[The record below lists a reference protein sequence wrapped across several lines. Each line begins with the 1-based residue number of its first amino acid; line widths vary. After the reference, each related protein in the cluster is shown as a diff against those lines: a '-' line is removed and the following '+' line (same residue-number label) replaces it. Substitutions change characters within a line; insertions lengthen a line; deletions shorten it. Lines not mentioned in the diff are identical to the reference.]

1 MKTKLVLA
9 ANVFPYN
16 SGEAAF
22 IIPELKR
29 LKKEYDITVIS
40 HADREQ
46 MKAGYVQ
53 KEVLE
58 GIKILHFP
66 MPVITMAD
74 KVKALF
80 SYLLS
85 KDGRQEIVEICRGK
99 SNIRERLYQSLSF
112 YAQALSDQK
121 EIHKSGVV
129 SPGEPVIYYSF
140 WNTYYCYSMVREKR
154 KHKNVKIVSRFHGFD
169 LYHERIPGGR
179 QVFKHQMAAGT
190 EGLIFLGEF
199 ARKYYIENIKADST
213 PEKKLHVCPL
223 GIETAGRKMPLRQS
237 QTLQLLSCSDVI
249 SLKRVE
255 KIIDGLACVEQG
267 EICWTHIGDGPELE
281 KVKDYAAGKLEK
293 KNNIRYTFK
302 GQMEHSRVLQYYET
316 QQVDC
321 FITTSSTEGV
331 PVSIMEAMSYGVPV
345 IATAVGGIPEM
356 LEGDGILLDENPTG
370 EEVGEAITD
379 ILQLT
384 DGCLEQMKEQ
394 SYVIWEQ
401 KFDINAT
408 IKTLLG
414 ILCDTVNVDI

>member
-1 MKTKLVLA
+1 MKTKLILA

-66 MPVITMAD
+66 MPVITVTD

-112 YAQALSDQK
+112 YAQALADQK

-129 SPGEPVIYYSF
+129 SPEEPVVYYSF
-140 WNTYYCYSMVREKR
+140 WNTYYCYSMVRVKR
-154 KHKNVKIVSRFHGFD
+154 KHKNIKIVSRLHGFD

-179 QVFKHQMAAGT
+179 QVFKHQMEAGT
-190 EGLIFLGEF
+190 EELIFLGEF
-199 ARKYYIENIKADST
+199 ARKYYRENIKADST
-213 PEKKLHVCPL
+213 PEAKLHVCPL
-223 GIETAGRKMPLRQS
+223 GIEAAGRKMPPRQS

-249 SLKRVE
+249 PLKRVE
-255 KIIDGLACVEQG
+255 QIIDGLACVEQG

-281 KVKDYAAGKLEK
+281 KMRVYATEKLEEK
-293 KNNIRYTFK
+293 PNVCYTFK
-302 GQMEHSRVLQYYET
+302 GRMEHSQVLAYYET

-331 PVSIMEAMSYGVPV
+331 PVSVMEAMSYGVPI

-356 LEGDGILLDENPTG
+356 LLGNGILLPAEPTAQ
-370 EEVGEAITD
+370 EVGKALTD
-379 ILQLT
+379 ILHMT
-384 DGCLEQMKEQ
+384 DSCLEQMKEQ
-394 SYVIWEQ
+394 SYAAWENR
-401 KFDINAT
+401 FDISVSAGN
-408 IKTLLG
+408 LLD
-414 ILCDTVNVDI
+414 ILSGVE

>member
-46 MKAGYVQ
+46 TKAGYVQ

-66 MPVITMAD
+66 MPIITMAD
-74 KVKALF
+74 KMKALF

-179 QVFKHQMAAGT
+179 QVFKHQMEAET

-199 ARKYYIENIKADST
+199 ARKYYIEKVKADST

-223 GIETAGRKMPLRQS
+223 GIEAAGRKMPPRQS

-255 KIIDGLACVEQG
+255 KIIDGLACVEEG

-281 KVKDYAAGKLEK
+281 KVKAYAAGKLEGK
-293 KNNIRYTFK
+293 DNICYTFK
-302 GQMEHSRVLQYYET
+302 GHMKHSQVLQYYET

-331 PVSIMEAMSYGVPV
+331 PVSVMEAMSYGIPV

-356 LEGDGILLDENPTG
+356 IAGNGILLAAEPTAQ
-370 EEVGEAITD
+370 EVGGAVTD
-379 ILQLT
+379 ILQMT
-384 DGCLEQMKEQ
+384 DEYIVWMREQ
-394 SYVIWEQ
+394 SYVVWEQ
-401 KFDINAT
+401 KYNINISIKILSSILRYEFLDT
-408 IKTLLG
+408 I
-414 ILCDTVNVDI
+414 

>member
-9 ANVFPYN
+9 TNVFPYN

-58 GIKILHFP
+58 EIKILHFP
-66 MPVITMAD
+66 KPVITMAD

-112 YAQALSDQK
+112 YAQALADQK

-129 SPGEPVIYYSF
+129 SPGRPVIYYSF

-169 LYHERIPGGR
+169 LYHERIPGNR
-179 QVFKHQMAAGT
+179 QVFKHQMEAGT

-199 ARKYYIENIKADST
+199 ARKYYIENVKADST
-213 PEKKLHVCPL
+213 SEEKLHVCPL
-223 GIETAGRKMPLRQS
+223 GIEAAGRKMPPRQS

-267 EICWTHIGDGPELE
+267 EICWTHIGDGPELA
-281 KVKDYAAGKLEK
+281 KVKAYAAGKLEK
-293 KNNIRYTFK
+293 RSNIRYTFK
-302 GQMEHSRVLQYYET
+302 GQMEHDQVLQYYET
-316 QQVDC
+316 QQADC

-331 PVSIMEAMSYGVPV
+331 PVSIMEAMSYGIPI

-356 LEGDGILLDENPTG
+356 LEGDGILLTGNPTG
-370 EEVGEAITD
+370 EEVGKAINSVLTLEKTGLCRMKDKSYEIWQQRYDIDKSIKILVD
-379 ILQLT
+379 ILR
-384 DGCLEQMKEQ
+384 
-394 SYVIWEQ
+394 Y
-401 KFDINAT
+401 
-408 IKTLLG
+408 
-414 ILCDTVNVDI
+414 

>member
-58 GIKILHFP
+58 GIKVLHFP
-66 MPVITMAD
+66 KPVIAMAD

-112 YAQALSDQK
+112 YAQALADQK

-129 SPGEPVIYYSF
+129 LPGGPVIYYSF

-169 LYHERIPGGR
+169 LYHERIPGNR
-179 QVFKHQMAAGT
+179 QVFKHQMEAGT

-199 ARKYYIENIKADST
+199 ARKYYIEKVKADST
-213 PEKKLHVCPL
+213 SEEKLHVCPL
-223 GIETAGRKMPLRQS
+223 GIEAAGRKMPLRQS

-249 SLKRVE
+249 PLKRVE
-255 KIIDGLACVEQG
+255 RIIDGLACVEQG
-267 EICWTHIGDGPELE
+267 EVHWTHIGDGPELA
-281 KVKDYAAGKLEK
+281 KVKAYAAGKLEK
-293 KNNIRYTFK
+293 RSNIRYTFK
-302 GQMEHSRVLQYYET
+302 GQMEHDQVLQYYET
-316 QQVDC
+316 QQADC

-356 LEGDGILLDENPTG
+356 IGRDGILLDGNPTG
-370 EEVGEAITD
+370 EEVGKAINSVLTLEKTGLCRMKDKSYEIWQQRYDIDKSIKILVD
-379 ILQLT
+379 ILR
-384 DGCLEQMKEQ
+384 
-394 SYVIWEQ
+394 Y
-401 KFDINAT
+401 
-408 IKTLLG
+408 
-414 ILCDTVNVDI
+414 

>member
-40 HADREQ
+40 HANREQ

-53 KEVLE
+53 KEILE
-58 GIKILHFP
+58 GVKILHFP
-66 MPVITMAD
+66 MPIITMAD

-85 KDGRQEIVEICRGK
+85 KDGRQEIVEICREK

-112 YAQALSDQK
+112 YAQALADQK

-129 SPGEPVIYYSF
+129 SPGGPVIYYSF

-154 KHKNVKIVSRFHGFD
+154 KHKNIKIVSRFHGFD

-179 QVFKHQMAAGT
+179 QVFKHQMEAET

-199 ARKYYIENIKADST
+199 ARKYYIENVKADST
-213 PEKKLHVCPL
+213 SEEKLHVCPL
-223 GIETAGRKMPLRQS
+223 GIEAAGRKMPPRQS

-249 SLKRVE
+249 PLKRIE

-281 KVKDYAAGKLEK
+281 KVKEYAVRKLEGK
-293 KNNIRYTFK
+293 DNICYTLK
-302 GQMEHSRVLQYYET
+302 GHVEHSQVLRYYET

-331 PVSIMEAMSYGVPV
+331 PVSIMEAMSYGIPV

-356 LEGDGILLDENPTG
+356 LGEDEILLAG
-370 EEVGEAITD
+370 EPSGQEIGRAITD
-379 ILQLT
+379 ILQMT
-384 DGCLEQMKEQ
+384 DIHFEKMRKQ
-394 SYVIWEQ
+394 SYALWEQ
-401 KFDINAT
+401 KYNISIS
-408 IKTLLG
+408 IKNLLS
-414 ILCDTVNVDI
+414 ILCNITNSDI

>member
-58 GIKILHFP
+58 EIKILHFP
-66 MPVITMAD
+66 KPVITMAD

-112 YAQALSDQK
+112 YAQALADQK

-129 SPGEPVIYYSF
+129 SPGGPVIYYSF

-179 QVFKHQMAAGT
+179 QVFKHQMEAGT

-213 PEKKLHVCPL
+213 SEEKLHVCPL
-223 GIETAGRKMPLRQS
+223 GIEAAGRKMPPRQS

-249 SLKRVE
+249 FLKRVE

-267 EICWTHIGDGPELE
+267 EICWTHIGDGPELA
-281 KVKDYAAGKLEK
+281 KVKAYAAGKLEK
-293 KNNIRYTFK
+293 RSNIRYTFK
-302 GQMEHSRVLQYYET
+302 GQMEHDQVLQYYET
-316 QQVDC
+316 QQADC

-331 PVSIMEAMSYGVPV
+331 PVSIMEAMSYGIPI

-356 LEGDGILLDENPTG
+356 LEGDGILLTGNPTG
-370 EEVGEAITD
+370 EEVGKAINSVLTLEKTGLCRMKDKSYEIWQQRYDIDKSIKILVD
-379 ILQLT
+379 ILR
-384 DGCLEQMKEQ
+384 
-394 SYVIWEQ
+394 Y
-401 KFDINAT
+401 
-408 IKTLLG
+408 
-414 ILCDTVNVDI
+414 